1 MANYVELEKN
11 IKSIIDDLKGLCSTN
26 GLSNTAGEEIVVT
39 SVFLYK
45 FLNDKFISN
54 LRKFVKEVVDKNL
67 EGHELNKKMVEV
79 AKDEDM
85 MDAFYD
91 TYPQDVAF
99 AYEDT
104 IDYLVGFVND
114 NNFYKKFD
122 DTLVRISN
130 YEQND
135 DFSVDTAEGTK
146 KPLFT
151 PLTDYVEPS
160 KRNAFVKSIFS
171 FITRDRFDFGEAFD
185 SNYDFFSTIF
195 EYLISDYNVASGR
208 YAEYFTPQALSKAIG
223 QILVGMSP
231 VQDTIYDIYDP
242 SAGSGSLV
250 LHLANELGAGKF
262 GNKARVYTQDISQ
275 KSTRFLRINMLLN
288 GLKESLANIIEGDTL
303 VSPSHF
309 KVKGD
314 NTSGLKR
321 FDYVTSNPP
330 FKTDFSTTRDGIE
343 QNWSATDRFFAGVP
357 KIPNTKKESMGIYL
371 CFIQHIL
378 YSLKDNGKAAIVVP
392 TGFLTAQSGIEKT
405 IRQRIVNKKWLKGAI
420 SMPSNIFA
428 NTGTN
433 VSVIFID
440 KSNKSDEVLLIDA
453 SKLGTKVKVGK
464 NQKTVL
470 NDDELKLIVET
481 FVNRNSIEDFS
492 VLVSFEKL
500 IEKNYSFSAGQ
511 FFKIKIEYVEMS
523 QEEFDGEI
531 KNYQLQLD
539 SLFEESAA
547 LHKSIQD
554 QLKNLALNRNNGEN
568 K

>member
-54 LRKFVKEVVDKNL
+54 LRKFVKEVIDKDL
-67 EGHELNKKMVEV
+67 EGKALNEKVIEF
-79 AKDEDM
+79 AKDKDL

-91 TYPQDVAF
+91 NYPQDVAF

-114 NNFYKKFD
+114 ENFYKKFD

-130 YEQND
+130 YEQNN

-151 PLTDYVEPS
+151 PLTEYVEPS

-231 VQDTIYDIYDP
+231 VEDTIYDIYDP

-250 LHLANELGAGKF
+250 LHLANELGEGKF

-309 KVKGD
+309 KKKGD
-314 NTSGLKR
+314 NTSGLKK
-321 FDYVTSNPP
+321 FDYITSNPP

-357 KIPNTKKESMGIYL
+357 KIPNAKKESMSIYL
-371 CFIQHIL
+371 CFVQHIL

-392 TGFLTAQSGIEKT
+392 TGFLTAQAGIEKS
-405 IRQRIVNKKWLKGAI
+405 IRQRIVDNKWLKGVI

-433 VSVIFID
+433 VSVLFVD
-440 KSNKSDEVLLIDA
+440 KSNQHGEVLLIDA
-453 SKLGTKVKVGK
+453 SNMGTKVKVGK

-470 NDDELKLIVET
+470 NDEELNRIVET
-481 FVNRNSIEDFS
+481 FIKHETVDDFS
-492 VLVSFEKL
+492 ISVTYEQMT
-500 IEKNYSFSAGQ
+500 EKNYSFAAGQ
-511 FFKIKIEYVEMS
+511 YF
-523 QEEFDGEI
+523 EI
-531 KNYQLQLD
+531 KVEYIDITEDEFNNKISEYRKTLLEKFQKGHELEEAIAKQLEGLKY
-539 SLFEESAA
+539 EE
-547 LHKSIQD
+547 
-554 QLKNLALNRNNGEN
+554 N
-568 K
+568 